1 MRVDVKDI
9 FRDYDRLRSGK
20 ILKTKFA
27 SGLNMLKLHLSP
39 GEVEVLQDYYEVQ
52 GQTDMVRIARF
63 TNDIESA
70 FVTKGLLND
79 PTAVPTEY
87 KSATPKFKLGILTAD
102 EQAELKTLL
111 DQLSLVT
118 HKNRVLLRRFFAD
131 NDHGVKGRCKQS
143 EFRSILAVI
152 NVNLN
157 KRQLDLVTQRFGIDH
172 FGTKLDINYSAFCD
186 EVEALTIRRTNE
198 FTSLMDRM
206 RKQLRKRGARGIHG
220 LATIFRRMD
229 SYDRNRQLDK
239 QEFVEGLRDFG
250 LQVTKKEAMQLMK
263 AYDRNNDGVIS
274 YDEFLR
280 GMRGALNSRR
290 AKMVQKAFKKL
301 DKDGS
306 GRITLS
312 DLKGTFN
319 ASHHPKVISGEIKEA
334 DALQLFLNSFDGSQP
349 KDKGAG
355 NDITIDE
362 FEDYYSNIS
371 ASIDDDEYFV
381 KMMEKVWDIDEL
393 NFEEL

>member
-118 HKNRVLLRRFFAD
+118 R
-131 NDHGVKGRCKQS
+131 
-143 EFRSILAVI
+143 
-152 NVNLN
+152 
-157 KRQLDLVTQRFGIDH
+157 
-172 FGTKLDINYSAFCD
+172 
-186 EVEALTIRRTNE
+186 TIRYSVSNDLPCTPAA
-198 FTSLMDRM
+198 
-206 RKQLRKRGARGIHG
+206 LRP
-220 LATIFRRMD
+220 
-229 SYDRNRQLDK
+229 
-239 QEFVEGLRDFG
+239 RD
-250 LQVTKKEAMQLMK
+250 
-263 AYDRNNDGVIS
+263 
-274 YDEFLR
+274 
-280 GMRGALNSRR
+280 
-290 AKMVQKAFKKL
+290 
-301 DKDGS
+301 
-306 GRITLS
+306 
-312 DLKGTFN
+312 
-319 ASHHPKVISGEIKEA
+319 
-334 DALQLFLNSFDGSQP
+334 
-349 KDKGAG
+349 AG
-355 NDITIDE
+355 C
-362 FEDYYSNIS
+362 
-371 ASIDDDEYFV
+371 
-381 KMMEKVWDIDEL
+381 
-393 NFEEL
+393 